1 MKKQQRIFQSEET
14 ACKRS
19 ESQEGY
25 GVLEAKL
32 KVEGDCSIEFNGK
45 SSKR

>member
-1 MKKQQRIFQSEET
+1 MKKQKRIFQPEET
-14 ACKRS
+14 ACKSS
-19 ESQEGY
+19 ENQEGY

-32 KVEGDCSIEFNGK
+32 EVEGDCSIEFNGQ